1 LGWSSP
7 GQFVPEFEEVLD
19 GLRPG
24 QISDP
29 LISRFGVHIIQVMER
44 RDVPLTPA
52 QERDFARRALREAKY
67 DETLQTW
74 AQEIR
79 GKAFIEYRE
88 PPQ

>member
-1 LGWSSP
+1 
-7 GQFVPEFEEVLD
+7 
-19 GLRPG
+19 
-24 QISDP
+24 
-29 LISRFGVHIIQVMER
+29 VHIIQVMER
-44 RDVPLTPA
+44 RDVPLTPT